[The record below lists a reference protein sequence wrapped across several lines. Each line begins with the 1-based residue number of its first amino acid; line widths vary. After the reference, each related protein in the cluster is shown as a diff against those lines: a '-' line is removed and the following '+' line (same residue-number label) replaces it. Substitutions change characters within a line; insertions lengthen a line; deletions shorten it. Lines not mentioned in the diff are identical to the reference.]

1 MPGAN
6 PQLKPTDAESNQS
19 ISFNSLRNKEATQ
32 SASTNRH
39 NVEELENLLSFPIGD
54 QYSDLWDLFNRID
67 PEVRLRY
74 SQRVAIYLSKSNR
87 ISEANKTLALFRSH
101 AESTWTNDFVAAGI
115 SAMVRSKEFDAAV
128 ATFNRAIELGLSGGV
143 EHIVSDAIKREDWST
158 SVNTW
163 KTYCQFLQLKQ
174 LRTMQLSGVDEL
186 LTTEPIKLDR
196 AAEFIRPIEE
206 IDNLGELFIK
216 FEKHHKAT
224 SSLSKRSRYPIFDF
238 RQQFAEAALRQGC
251 PPREASKI
259 LLAFNDAAMYRRY
272 LEVML
277 RRLKAGSES
286 KSSLSQLAAIYQKYR
301 QLPDHQIPRGVL
313 KGMFQLYYPQNVGG
327 MEELF
332 RDWQAS
338 HGELD
343 RWSFEQ
349 YLKLYASR
357 GDVNAVQSLWKR
369 YIVLFPVMLKIP
381 MGYRSMMNVY
391 AQVADVEGAETLLKQ
406 MMEEHKVQPD
416 LSTWN
421 MMMKCYMRA
430 GDYDKTMNCF
440 RDISTQFKP
449 DGFTFGHAMAMSAK
463 KGDVETTLELFNKS
477 QALKVKI
484 SKEMS
489 MGLIMTYIR
498 GGRLKDAEQI
508 CTALA
513 ARGATS
519 TLVWNELIYHN
530 GLQGNLTKCYELLQS
545 MKGHGVEVDHQTHE
559 FLLQALVKVNQIQ
572 AAYQLLR
579 SACREKLFPVRD
591 EHFAIV
597 MAGATRE
604 EDYTMLERLK
614 RDMSK
619 ANVESS
625 FNTQV
630 SLTEAAFKKSPT
642 AERTRAMAIEMVS
655 SLKKLRQT
663 EDGRF
668 SSTSNPA
675 ELKQYT
681 RSIGRAATILI
692 ELREFALAEDL
703 VNTYIGL
710 YPPGFGE
717 LSVPSNV
724 TAALMQAY
732 QRDGHD
738 DRVLQLWNQHWSSIV
753 ATNSRSSSAT
763 IFPAQRYALSRPI
776 VVLAHALRDRNDG
789 KALASQVDAAVSA
802 GFQFTRSAW
811 NSLIQVLTELNQ
823 WDSAMRWCESMLMS
837 GWRGWNPPAP
847 PTADDRRRFA
857 NPRYLVP
864 SKNTVLALQRNWLR
878 LRRLAAWS
886 ASVSA
891 DLNDAERKYPLLH
904 QAFTATDY
912 DHLPGAWAAPRQDG
926 AATLARVESI
936 NKGAN
941 NALKAIPL
949 DELLEMRRELQRE
962 LKKQET
968 VQADKKRARGKIVHK
983 RKGNAVFKK

>member
-1 MPGAN
+1 M
-6 PQLKPTDAESNQS
+6 
-19 ISFNSLRNKEATQ
+19 I
-32 SASTNRH
+32 
-39 NVEELENLLSFPIGD
+39 
-54 QYSDLWDLFNRID
+54 
-67 PEVRLRY
+67 
-74 SQRVAIYLSKSNR
+74 
-87 ISEANKTLALFRSH
+87 
-101 AESTWTNDFVAAGI
+101 
-115 SAMVRSKEFDAAV
+115 RSKELDAALT
-128 ATFNRAIELGLSGGV
+128 TFNRGIELGLSGGV

-163 KTYCQFLQLKQ
+163 KKYCEFLEHKQ
-174 LRTMQLSGVDEL
+174 RLTAGQSDIDEL
-186 LTTEPIKLDR
+186 LNMEPIKLDR

-206 IDNLGELFIK
+206 IDNLGKLFIK
-216 FEKHHKAT
+216 FDKHQKSI
-224 SSLSKRSRYPIFDF
+224 SSVAKRSRYPLVDF

-251 PPREASKI
+251 PPHEASKI
-259 LLAFNDAAMYRRY
+259 LTAFDDAAMYRRY

-277 RRLKAGSES
+277 RRLKAGSET
-286 KSSLSQLAAIYQKYR
+286 KSSLGQLETIYKAYR
-301 QLPDHQIPRGVL
+301 QLPNHQIPRGVL
-313 KGMFQLYYPQNVGG
+313 KGMFQFYYPQNMGG
-327 MEELF
+327 MEELYK
-332 RDWQAS
+332 DWHAS
-338 HGELD
+338 HGQLD

-357 GDVNAVQSLWKR
+357 GDVDAVKSLWKR
-369 YIVLFPVMLKIP
+369 YIVQFPVMLKIP

-440 RDISTQFKP
+440 KDITTQFQP
-449 DGFTFGHAMAMSAK
+449 DGFTFAHAMAMSAK

-498 GGRLKDAEQI
+498 SGRLKDAEQI

-519 TLVWNELIYHN
+519 TVVWNELIYHN
-530 GLQGNLTKCYELLQS
+530 GLQGNLTNCYELLHT
-545 MKGHGVEVDHQTHE
+545 MKGHGVEADHQTHE

-579 SACREKLFPVRD
+579 SACRERLFPVRD

-604 EDYTMLERLK
+604 KDYTMIERLK
-614 RDMSK
+614 RDMTK

-630 SLTEAAFKKSPT
+630 FLTEAAFKKSPT
-642 AERTRAMAIEMVS
+642 AERTRTMAIDMVS
-655 SLKKLRQT
+655 SLRKLRQA
-663 EDGRF
+663 EDGQL

-675 ELKQYT
+675 ELKQYS
-681 RSIGRAATILI
+681 RSIGRAVTILI

-732 QRDGHD
+732 HRDGYD
-738 DRVLQLWNQHWSSIV
+738 DRVLQLWDSHWSSLLES
-753 ATNSRSSSAT
+753 NSRTSSGT

-776 VVLAHALRDRNDG
+776 VVLAHALRARNDG
-789 KALASQVDAAVSA
+789 NALVSQIEAAVDV
-802 GFQFTRSAW
+802 GFQFTRGAW
-811 NSLIQVLTELNQ
+811 NSLIQVLAELNQ
-823 WDSAMRWCESMLMS
+823 WDPAMRWCESMLMG

-847 PTADDRRRFA
+847 PTADERRRFA
-857 NPRYLVP
+857 NQRYLVP

-936 NKGAN
+936 NKGAK
-941 NALKAIPL
+941 NALKAMPL

-962 LKKQET
+962 LKKQEN
-968 VQADKKRARGKIVHK
+968 VQAVKKHARGKVVHK